1 MINSPLRA
9 ATGLPLIDIVMALGS
24 TGVSTGAAFS
34 MLGSVVVMTQ
44 LQRR

>member
-1 MINSPLRA
+1 
-9 ATGLPLIDIVMALGS
+9 LIDIVMALG
-24 TGVSTGAAFS
+24 STGAAFS